1 MYEPPIRSR
10 SAAVEVP
17 AAQASLLE
25 PLELEALELA
35 RSGRF
40 SRRAVTAIRN

>member
-17 AAQASLLE
+17 ALAQASLLE
-25 PLELEALELA
+25 PLELEALEASHAPAGFLGA
-35 RSGRF
+35 P
-40 SRRAVTAIRN
+40 